1 MIERGTGLLVIV
13 NAAGARQGEGM
24 EDNALTA
31 LSPVTAGFSTLVHVT
46 WRRSFRVSLDAD
58 PHSEDVALS
67 PPGFLQRWRRSPLTM
82 KSFCRDPGF
91 SYCRFWVLKQSSRDR

>member
-46 WRRSFRVSLDAD
+46 WRRSFRVSLDAERIQ
-58 PHSEDVALS
+58 PPFGRCRPFATGLS
-67 PPGFLQRWRRSPLTM
+67 STMAPLSLDNEIILSRPG
-82 KSFCRDPGF
+82 
-91 SYCRFWVLKQSSRDR
+91 V